1 MVYMDGK
8 KKIYQIILN
17 MLDYVIYTDGAYSSS
32 RDQGGIGIVVL
43 RDGEK
48 VFKYSKAFKKTTNN
62 QMELIAVI
70 TALQAIKNPIN
81 SLIIYTDSMYVKGC
95 ATLGWKRKKNVEL
108 WMKFDEA
115 FNKVKVLVKTPIQIE
130 HVKGHANNVYNNLC
144 DELAVNASQE
154 LL

>member
-1 MVYMDGK
+1 
-8 KKIYQIILN
+8 

-70 TALQAIKNPIN
+70 TALKAIKQSIN
-81 SLIIYTDSMYVKGC
+81 SLTIYTDSMYVKGC

-108 WMKFDEA
+108 WIKFDEVFKA
-115 FNKVKVLVKTPIQIE
+115 AQALVTSPIQIE
-130 HVKGHANNVYNNLC
+130 HVKGHADSVYNNLC
-144 DELAVNASQE
+144 DEIAVQASQE

>member
-1 MVYMDGK
+1 
-8 KKIYQIILN
+8 

-43 RDGEK
+43 RDEEK
-48 VFKYSKAFKKTTNN
+48 VFHYSKGFRSTTNN
-62 QMELIAVI
+62 QMELIAVM
-70 TALQAIKNPIN
+70 TALQAIKSPIN
-81 SLIIYTDSMYVKGC
+81 SLTIYTDSMYVKGC

-108 WMKFDEA
+108 WMKFD
-115 FNKVKVLVKTPIQIE
+115 KVFEKAQALVKEPIHIE

-144 DELAVNASQE
+144 DEIAVQASQE

>member
-1 MVYMDGK
+1 
-8 KKIYQIILN
+8 

-62 QMELIAVI
+62 QMELIAII
-70 TALQAIKNPIN
+70 TALRAIKQSIN
-81 SLIIYTDSMYVKGC
+81 SLTIYTDSMYVKGC

-108 WMKFDEA
+108 WMKFDEVFKA
-115 FNKVKVLVKTPIQIE
+115 AQALVKDPIQIE
-130 HVKGHANNVYNNLC
+130 HVKGHADNVYNNLC
-144 DELAVNASQE
+144 DELAANASQE

>member
-1 MVYMDGK
+1 
-8 KKIYQIILN
+8 

-48 VFKYSKAFKKTTNN
+48 VFKYSKAYKKTTNN

-70 TALQAIKNPIN
+70 IALQSIKNPIN
-81 SLIIYTDSMYVKGC
+81 SLTIYTDSMYVKGC

-108 WMKFDEA
+108 WIKFDEA
-115 FNKVKVLVKTPIQIE
+115 MDKAESLVVNPIQIE
-130 HVKGHANNVYNNLC
+130 HVKGHADNVYNNLC
-144 DELAVNASQE
+144 DEIAVQASQE

>member
-1 MVYMDGK
+1 
-8 KKIYQIILN
+8 
-17 MLDYVIYTDGAYSSS
+17 MLDYVIFTDGAYSSS

-48 VFKYSKAFKKTTNN
+48 VFKYSKAFRKTTNN

-70 TALQAIKNPIN
+70 IALRAIKNQIN

-108 WMKFDEA
+108 WNLFDQA
-115 FNKVKVLVKTPIQIE
+115 FKLTQVLVKSPIQIE
-130 HVKGHANNVYNNLC
+130 HVKGHSDNVYNNLC
-144 DELAVNASQE
+144 DELAVQASQE

>member
-1 MVYMDGK
+1 
-8 KKIYQIILN
+8 

-48 VFKYSKAFKKTTNN
+48 VFHYSKGFRSTTNN
-62 QMELIAVI
+62 QMELIAVMI
-70 TALQAIKNPIN
+70 ALQAIKNPIN
-81 SLIIYTDSMYVKGC
+81 SLTIYTDSMYVKGC

-108 WMKFDEA
+108 WIKFDGV
-115 FNKVKVLVKTPIQIE
+115 FNKVKALVKKPIQIE
-130 HVKGHANNVYNNLC
+130 HVKGHADNVYNNLC
-144 DELAVNASQE
+144 DELAVQASQE

>member
-1 MVYMDGK
+1 
-8 KKIYQIILN
+8 

-32 RDQGGIGIVVL
+32 RNQGGVGIVVL

-48 VFKYSKAFKKTTNN
+48 VSKFSKGFRETTNN

-70 TALQAIKNPIN
+70 YALFAVKNPIN

-115 FNKVKVLVKTPIQIE
+115 FKKAQALVKEPIHIE

-144 DELAVNASQE
+144 DEIAVQASQE

>member
-1 MVYMDGK
+1 
-8 KKIYQIILN
+8 

-32 RDQGGIGIVVL
+32 RNQGGIGIVVL

-48 VFKYSKAFKKTTNN
+48 VSKFSKGFRETTNN

-70 TALQAIKNPIN
+70 FALFAVKNSIN
-81 SLIIYTDSMYVKGC
+81 SLTIYTDSMYVKGC

-115 FNKVKVLVKTPIQIE
+115 FKKAQALVKEPIHIE
-130 HVKGHANNVYNNLC
+130 HVKGHADNVYNNLC
-144 DELAVNASQE
+144 DEIAVQASQE

>member
-1 MVYMDGK
+1 
-8 KKIYQIILN
+8 

-32 RDQGGIGIVVL
+32 RNQGGIGIVVL

-48 VFKYSKAFKKTTNN
+48 VSKFSKGFRETTNN

-70 TALQAIKNPIN
+70 YALFAVKNLIN
-81 SLIIYTDSMYVKGC
+81 SLTIYTDSMYVKGC

-115 FNKVKVLVKTPIQIE
+115 FKKAQALVKEPIHIE
-130 HVKGHANNVYNNLC
+130 HVKGHADNVYNNLC
-144 DELAVNASQE
+144 DEIAVQASQE

>member
-1 MVYMDGK
+1 
-8 KKIYQIILN
+8 

-48 VFKYSKAFKKTTNN
+48 VFKYSKAYKKTTNN

-81 SLIIYTDSMYVKGC
+81 SLTIYTDSMYVKGC

-108 WMKFDEA
+108 WMKFDKAMDRAES
-115 FNKVKVLVKTPIQIE
+115 LVVNPIQIE
-130 HVKGHANNVYNNLC
+130 HVKGHADNVYNNLC
-144 DELAVNASQE
+144 DEIAVQASQE

>member
-1 MVYMDGK
+1 
-8 KKIYQIILN
+8 

-48 VFKYSKAFKKTTNN
+48 VFKYSKGFRKTTNN

-70 TALQAIKNPIN
+70 VALQAVKESIN
-81 SLIIYTDSMYVKGC
+81 SLTIYTDSMYVKGC

-108 WMKFDEA
+108 WMLFDKI
-115 FNKVKVLVKTPIQIE
+115 FNKVKTLVKNPIQIE
-130 HVKGHANNVYNNLC
+130 HVKGHADNVYNNLC
-144 DELAVNASQE
+144 DELAVQASQE

>member
-1 MVYMDGK
+1 
-8 KKIYQIILN
+8 

-48 VFKYSKAFKKTTNN
+48 VFKYSKTFKETTNN
-62 QMELIAVI
+62 QMELIAVMA
-70 TALQAIKNPIN
+70 ALQAIKNPIN
-81 SLIIYTDSMYVKGC
+81 SLTIYTDSMYVKGC

-115 FNKVKVLVKTPIQIE
+115 FNKAKALVKTPIQIE
-130 HVKGHANNVYNNLC
+130 HVKGHADNVYNNLC
-144 DELAVNASQE
+144 DELAVQASQE

>member
-1 MVYMDGK
+1 
-8 KKIYQIILN
+8 

-43 RDGEK
+43 RDEEVVQKFSKG
-48 VFKYSKAFKKTTNN
+48 FKGTTNN

-81 SLIIYTDSMYVKGC
+81 SLTIYTDSMYVKGC

-108 WMKFDEA
+108 WMTFD
-115 FNKVKVLVKTPIQIE
+115 KVFKVAQTLVTSPIQIE
-130 HVKGHANNVYNNLC
+130 HIKGHADNIYNNLC
-144 DELAVNASQE
+144 DELAVSASQE

>member
-1 MVYMDGK
+1 
-8 KKIYQIILN
+8 

-62 QMELIAVI
+62 QMELIAVMA
-70 TALQAIKNPIN
+70 ALQAIKESIN

-108 WMKFDEA
+108 WMKFDKIFESA
-115 FNKVKVLVKTPIQIE
+115 QALVKTPIQIE
-130 HVKGHANNVYNNLC
+130 HVKGHSNDVYNNLC
-144 DELAVNASQE
+144 DELAVRASQE

>member
-1 MVYMDGK
+1 
-8 KKIYQIILN
+8 

-32 RDQGGIGIVVL
+32 RNQGGIGIVVL

-48 VFKYSKAFKKTTNN
+48 VSKFSKGFRETTNN

-70 TALQAIKNPIN
+70 FALFAVKNPIN
-81 SLIIYTDSMYVKGC
+81 SLTIYTDSMYVKGC

-115 FNKVKVLVKTPIQIE
+115 FKKAQALVKEPIRIE
-130 HVKGHANNVYNNLC
+130 HVKGHADNVYNNLC
-144 DELAVNASQE
+144 DEIAVQASQE

>member
-1 MVYMDGK
+1 
-8 KKIYQIILN
+8 

-43 RDGEK
+43 RDEEVVQKFSKG
-48 VFKYSKAFKKTTNN
+48 FKGTTNN
-62 QMELIAVI
+62 QMELIAAVF
-70 TALQAIKNPIN
+70 ALRAIKNPIN

-108 WMKFDEA
+108 WMLFDEA
-115 FNKVKVLVKTPIQIE
+115 FNKAKTLVKNPIQIE

-144 DELAVNASQE
+144 DELAVSASQE

>member
-1 MVYMDGK
+1 
-8 KKIYQIILN
+8 

-32 RDQGGIGIVVL
+32 RDQGGIGIVIL
-43 RDGEK
+43 RDEK
-48 VFKYSKAFKKTTNN
+48 YVFKYSKAYKKTTNN

-70 TALQAIKNPIN
+70 TALRAVKNPIN
-81 SLIIYTDSMYVKGC
+81 SLTIYTDSMYVKGC

-115 FNKVKVLVKTPIQIE
+115 MDKTKSLVKNPIQIE
-130 HVKGHANNVYNNLC
+130 HVKGHADNVYNNLC
-144 DELAVNASQE
+144 DEIAVQASQE

>member
-1 MVYMDGK
+1 
-8 KKIYQIILN
+8 

-48 VFKYSKAFKKTTNN
+48 IFKYSKGFRNTTNN

-70 TALQAIKNPIN
+70 TALRAVKNPIN
-81 SLIIYTDSMYVKGC
+81 SLTIYTDSMYVKGC

-108 WMKFDEA
+108 WILFDEA
-115 FNKVKVLVKTPIQIE
+115 FTKVKDLVKNPIQIE
-130 HVKGHANNVYNNLC
+130 HVKGHADNVYNNLC
-144 DELAVNASQE
+144 DELAVQASQE

>member
-1 MVYMDGK
+1 
-8 KKIYQIILN
+8 

-48 VFKYSKAFKKTTNN
+48 VFKYSKGFRKTTNN
-62 QMELIAVI
+62 QMELIAII

-81 SLIIYTDSMYVKGC
+81 SLTIYTDSMYVKGC

-108 WMKFDEA
+108 WELFDQA
-115 FNKVKVLVKTPIQIE
+115 FKLAQVLVKTPIQIE
-130 HVKGHANNVYNNLC
+130 HVKGHADNIYNNLC
-144 DELAVNASQE
+144 DELAVQASQE

>member
-1 MVYMDGK
+1 
-8 KKIYQIILN
+8 

-48 VFKYSKAFKKTTNN
+48 VFKYSKGFRKTTNN

-70 TALQAIKNPIN
+70 TALRAIKNSIN

-115 FNKVKVLVKTPIQIE
+115 MDKTKSLVKNPIQIE
-130 HVKGHANNVYNNLC
+130 HVKGHADNIYNNLC
-144 DELAVNASQE
+144 DEIAVQASQE

>member
-1 MVYMDGK
+1 
-8 KKIYQIILN
+8 

-43 RDGEK
+43 KDGEK
-48 VFKYSKAFKKTTNN
+48 VFKYSKGFRQTTNN

-70 TALQAIKNPIN
+70 IALRAIKNSIN
-81 SLIIYTDSMYVKGC
+81 SLTIYTDSMYVKGC

-108 WMKFDEA
+108 WELFDQA
-115 FNKVKVLVKTPIQIE
+115 FKLAQVLVKTPIQIE
-130 HVKGHANNVYNNLC
+130 HVKGHADNIYNNLC
-144 DELAVNASQE
+144 DEIAVQASQE

>member
-1 MVYMDGK
+1 
-8 KKIYQIILN
+8 

-70 TALQAIKNPIN
+70 TALRAIKNSIN
-81 SLIIYTDSMYVKGC
+81 SLIIYTD
-95 ATLGWKRKKNVEL
+95 
-108 WMKFDEA
+108 
-115 FNKVKVLVKTPIQIE
+115 
-130 HVKGHANNVYNNLC
+130 
-144 DELAVNASQE
+144 
-154 LL
+154 